1 MATVTFAYPVVGTV
15 APTAAQAFNANMLT
29 ATIVANDADTT
40 AVVTHNWGLTTAQQN
55 NLWPTIQWYTQLAS
69 TVVPIISWAITNSVA
84 VTMTK
89 VSASGSNGTYV
100 VILMRPQSSIT

>member
-1 MATVTFAYPVVGTV
+1 MATVTYAYPVAGSV
-15 APTAAQAFNANMLT
+15 APTAAQAFNSNMLT

-40 AVVTHNWGLTTAQQN
+40 AVVTHNWGLSTAQLN
-55 NLWPTIQWYTQLAS
+55 NLWPTLQWYTSVAS
-69 TVVPIISWAITNSVA
+69 TVLPIISWALTNSVS

-100 VILMRPQSSIT
+100 VILMRPQSMIT